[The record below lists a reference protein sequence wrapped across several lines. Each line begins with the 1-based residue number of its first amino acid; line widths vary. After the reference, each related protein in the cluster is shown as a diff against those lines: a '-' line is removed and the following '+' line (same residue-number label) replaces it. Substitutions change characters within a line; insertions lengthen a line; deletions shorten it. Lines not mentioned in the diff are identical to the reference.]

1 MSEIRGNNFTII
13 NKDGKVIAKGDE
25 VQVRHAGS
33 VFLPTNAIPDLERH
47 DWKAEATC
55 TMKLSK
61 RKGRK
66 FSYDIK
72 RLFFK
77 RTPKYIS
84 KREIL
89 NSIIKDFV
97 DTGIVQMLYP
107 SEHYLC
113 KFSHKQLIELYREL
127 IRLRHRL
134 FEVSPPTLNGEDD
147 KNYFRDPFE
156 IVVPDCGDDKFGVI
170 NDNGFESV

>member
-1 MSEIRGNNFTII
+1 MSEIRGSNFTII
-13 NKDGKVIAKGDE
+13 NKDGKVIAKGDD

-33 VFLPTNAIPDLERH
+33 VFLPTNAIPDMERH

-72 RLFFK
+72 RLFCK

-84 KREIL
+84 KRELMNIYQQAFCPQGL
-89 NSIIKDFV
+89 SMPIDDYLKHTHRQLMNLLVNTAYLVKKERESRHIFTPLPQVETPIK
-97 DTGIVQMLYP
+97 Q
-107 SEHYLC
+107 
-113 KFSHKQLIELYREL
+113 SH
-127 IRLRHRL
+127 
-134 FEVSPPTLNGEDD
+134 
-147 KNYFRDPFE
+147 
-156 IVVPDCGDDKFGVI
+156 
-170 NDNGFESV
+170 